1 MITRKEVWSK
11 WRWNSLSKWTNSLLS
26 SPKREQTWV
35 SFKCTEWW
43 CFVDFCWWKT
53 KRTGNKH
60 LKHDF
65 PEFWTFCET
74 TLVFFFQKYA
84 KYKSRASKCFWN
96 QVNPLLH
103 RGETRIPGIPRIQ
116 PDIIPKS
123 PNLRSRILRF
133 SIQKWSEF
141 LKTSI
146 TCNFLN
152 FYRISIIFG
161 VLKPDNFSLQ
171 KRIRFW

>member
-1 MITRKEVWSK
+1 MKISKILKIQPRASIVFNFHNLEQWHCAQNMIFL
-11 WRWNSLSKWTNSLLS
+11 NFGL
-26 SPKREQTWV
+26 
-35 SFKCTEWW
+35 
-43 CFVDFCWWKT
+43 FVRQLWY
-53 KRTGNKH
+53 
-60 LKHDF
+60 
-65 PEFWTFCET
+65 
-74 TLVFFFQKYA
+74 FFQKYS

-171 KRIRFW
+171 KRISFW